1 MRPKA
6 LVTRKLLPEAH
17 AILDRYLDVRIG
29 AVGRDLT
36 REELILN
43 IRDQEGLLSLLV
55 DTVDREVMES
65 APRLKI
71 IANCAVGYNNIDTA
85 WAAERGIMVTNT
97 PGVLTDSTADLT
109 WALILAA
116 ARRLPQADR
125 YTRQGRFSGWALDL
139 FLGRDITGKCL
150 GIVGMG
156 RIGRAVALR
165 AQAFRM
171 ETLYFDPHPLA
182 PEEERSFRAAFS
194 PFEELL
200 ARADIVTLHTSL
212 TEASTH
218 LIGARELARMK
229 QTGILINVSR
239 GPVVDE
245 KALARALKEG
255 EIWAAGLDVFE
266 REPEIT
272 PELFELENVVLLP
285 HIGSASFE
293 TRLAMASTAA
303 RNLVAGLSGET
314 PPNLINLPKPAHS

>member
-1 MRPKA
+1 MKPRV
-6 LVTRKLLPEAH
+6 LVTRKLLPEVH
-17 AILDRYLDVRIG
+17 TYLDRHLDVETG
-29 AVGRDLT
+29 AAGRDLA
-36 REELILN
+36 REELIEK
-43 IRDQEGLLSLLV
+43 IQDKEGLLSLLV
-55 DTVDREVMES
+55 DTVDREVMEC

-85 WAAERGIMVTNT
+85 CAAERGILVTNT

-116 ARRLPQADR
+116 ARRLPQADS
-125 YTRQGRFSGWALDL
+125 YTREGRFSGWALDL

-165 AQAFRM
+165 ARAFRM

-182 PEEERSFRAAFS
+182 PEEEKTYQAQYVTL
-194 PFEELL
+194 EELL
-200 ARADIVTLHTSL
+200 DRADVVTLHTSL
-212 TEASTH
+212 TETSHH
-218 LIGARELARMK
+218 LIGEPELARMK
-229 QTGILINVSR
+229 KTAVLINVSR

-245 KALARALKEG
+245 KALARALKEE

-266 REPEIT
+266 QEPRIE
-272 PELFELENVVLLP
+272 PGLLELENVVLLP

-303 RNLVAGLSGET
+303 RNLVAGLTGET
-314 PPNLINLPKPAHS
+314 PPNLIDLS